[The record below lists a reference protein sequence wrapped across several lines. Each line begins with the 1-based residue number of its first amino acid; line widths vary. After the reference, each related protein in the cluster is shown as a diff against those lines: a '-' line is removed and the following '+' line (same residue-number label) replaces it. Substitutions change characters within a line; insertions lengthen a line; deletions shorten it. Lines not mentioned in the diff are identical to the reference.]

1 MASIQKNLRLHDL
14 CEENSAILL
23 EGAAPSAPQRVAI
36 PTKPGCEGPQP
47 SRSLSAILVPK
58 GPMTHLFQ
66 SSENQRGHNLRNGI
80 VVFLWAAVLI
90 GICIR
95 IGLMSRDHDVFVTY
109 ADAGKKWI
117 SSQPLYSYTRGFVY
131 SPLIAALFAP
141 FSWFPLWLGGIL
153 WRLLTASVFL
163 AGIFC
168 WLKEES
174 AIPKSRHWLVFLL
187 VLPMS
192 LGNFNNGQVNP
203 LITGLLMIAIVS
215 AHRRSWT
222 ISAICLGLTAYLKI
236 YPLSVALLLV
246 LLYPRQLAWRLL
258 VSLLLMGALSFL
270 LQQPG
275 YVLEQYQRWFG
286 TRAAD
291 DRRMNMD
298 IAPRDFAMLL
308 KAIQINVSSRLFL
321 VLQLLTAVGAA
332 AVCVYGRIR
341 NWSEDRLLVAV
352 FAFGT
357 CWMLLFGPA
366 TEDATYAM
374 IAPPIALALAQT
386 HRIPGWMRS
395 LICSSYAVLLIG
407 LILNAF
413 FRLKKTPYT
422 MSVQPFGA
430 LMFLIYAVVWTFD
443 ASLWQASDRRL

>member
-1 MASIQKNLRLHDL
+1 MVFRRWATKFDRVDRLSNRVQEGSTL
-14 CEENSAILL
+14 CESVATTTRSWSLGQLL
-23 EGAAPSAPQRVAI
+23 S
-36 PTKPGCEGPQP
+36 
-47 SRSLSAILVPK
+47 
-58 GPMTHLFQ
+58 MTHPLA
-66 SSENQRGHNLRNGI
+66 SSETQRGSNLRNAI
-80 VVFLWAAVLI
+80 VVVLWAAVLL

-95 IGLMSRDHDVFVTY
+95 IGLVSRDHDVFATY
-109 ADAGKKWI
+109 ADAGRKWI

-131 SPLIAALFAP
+131 SPLIAALFGA

-174 AIPKSRHWLVFLL
+174 TVPKSRYWLVFLL
-187 VLPMS
+187 ILPLS

-222 ISAICLGLTAYLKI
+222 ISAICLGLAAYLKI

-258 VSLLLMGALSFL
+258 VTLLLMGILSFL

-286 TRAAD
+286 TRGAD
-291 DRRMNMD
+291 DRRMNMN

-308 KAIQINVSSRLFL
+308 KAIHINLSSRLFL
-321 VLQLLTAVGAA
+321 VLQLFA
-332 AVCVYGRIR
+332 AVSAACVCIYGRIK

-352 FAFGT
+352 FTIGT
-357 CWMLLFGPA
+357 CWMLLFGPS

-374 IAPPIALALAQT
+374 IAPPITLALVQT
-386 HRIPGWMRS
+386 QRIPGWMRC

-407 LILNAF
+407 LTLNAF
-413 FRLKKTPYT
+413 FGLKKTPYT
-422 MSVQPFGA
+422 MSVQPLGA
-430 LMFLIYAVVWTFD
+430 LMFLTYAVVWIFD
-443 ASLWQASDRRL
+443 ASLWRVSGRRL